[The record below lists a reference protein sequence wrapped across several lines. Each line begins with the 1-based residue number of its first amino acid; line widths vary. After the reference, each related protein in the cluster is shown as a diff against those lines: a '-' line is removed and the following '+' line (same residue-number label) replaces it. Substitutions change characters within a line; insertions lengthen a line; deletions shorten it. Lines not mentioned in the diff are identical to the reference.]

1 MTRKFIQVPM
11 ALMLAMLITAIA
23 QPRVG
28 AQESAEESC
37 KEGEVCGEY
46 GTSVV
51 FAKSPAEAAKKAFKD
66 EKLVFVLHV
75 SGNFET
81 PDYT

>member
-1 MTRKFIQVPM
+1 MTRYPFYIG
-11 ALMLAMLITAIA
+11 AFYFAAMLLA
-23 QPRVG
+23 VG
-28 AQESAEESC
+28 ALQQQAHAEESC
-37 KEGEVCGEY
+37 GEF

-51 FAKSPAEAAKKAFKD
+51 FASSPAAAAKEARKH

-81 PDYT
+81 PDFT

>member
-1 MTRKFIQVPM
+1 MIRCPHACTGLLVL
-11 ALMLAMLITAIA
+11 ALTASA
-23 QPRVG
+23 TAAP
-28 AQESAEESC
+28 ALSLPAEET
-37 KEGEVCGEY
+37 CGEH

-51 FAKSPAEAAKKAFKD
+51 FAASPTEAARQALEE

-81 PDYT
+81 PEYT

>member
-1 MTRKFIQVPM
+1 MIRK
-11 ALMLAMLITAIA
+11 ASHWSLATMLAFAIA
-23 QPRVG
+23 ISTIGFGHPTK
-28 AQESAEESC
+28 ASADEAS
-37 KEGEVCGEY
+37 CGEH

-51 FAKSPAEAAKKAFKD
+51 FADSPIEAAKQAMEE

-81 PDYT
+81 PEYT

>member
-1 MTRKFIQVPM
+1 MRCFRFFLLPAVIVAAVMSVGFVPSAQ
-11 ALMLAMLITAIA
+11 ALDD
-23 QPRVG
+23 
-28 AQESAEESC
+28 SKHSEET
-37 KEGEVCGEY
+37 CGEF
-46 GTSVV
+46 GTSVEFV
-51 FAKSPAEAAKKAFKD
+51 ESPAAAAKQALEE

>member
-1 MTRKFIQVPM
+1 MKKLRFFVATTIVALAALPMTAAM
-11 ALMLAMLITAIA
+11 AD
-23 QPRVG
+23 
-28 AQESAEESC
+28 ESC
-37 KEGEVCGEY
+37 GEF

-51 FAKSPAEAAKKAFKD
+51 FASSPAAAAKEARKH

-81 PDYT
+81 PEFT